1 MDNEKKENI
10 IIKFQGLIN
19 MLLSR
24 YNILDMSYED
34 LKQEVLTHISEKLD
48 DYEESK
54 SALSSYIYMI
64 TKNKLNNLY
73 HSKKNINRGDY
84 EIKLNDCLLVFEELS
99 PYTPNERIAIEV
111 AYDVFNQYKHKDVI
125 ELILKGF
132 KQSDISRAYGV
143 SQSYINQIFKDYIEK
158 VKSAL

>member
-1 MDNEKKENI
+1 MDNDKKENI

-34 LKQEVLTHISEKLD
+34 LKQEVLTHVSEKLD
-48 DYEESK
+48 EYDKSK
-54 SALSSYIYMI
+54 SALSSYIYMV

-111 AYDVFNQYKHKDVI
+111 AYDVLNQYPRKDVI

-132 KQSDISRAYGV
+132 KQADIARAYGV
-143 SQSYINQIFKDYIEK
+143 SKSYINQIFKDYIEK
-158 VKSAL
+158 VKGVL